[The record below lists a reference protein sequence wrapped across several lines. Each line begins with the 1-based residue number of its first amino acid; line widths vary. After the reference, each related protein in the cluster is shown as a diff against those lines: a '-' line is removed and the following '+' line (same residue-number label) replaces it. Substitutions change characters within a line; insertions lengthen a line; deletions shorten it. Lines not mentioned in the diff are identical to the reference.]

1 MAFDKVKRHVAD
13 ARAKGGTILAG
24 GVPHA
29 LGGTFFEPTL
39 IGDARL
45 DMEFAQEE
53 TFGPVAA
60 CFKFKTEDEVI
71 AMANDTPYGLSA
83 YFYSRDLARVWDIAE
98 RLQVGI
104 VGVNEGIISTEIAPF
119 GGVKDSG
126 LGREGSHYG
135 LDDYLTLKYVLLGGM
150 RKR

>member
-1 MAFDKVKRHVAD
+1 MLT
-13 ARAKGGTILAG
+13 GGA
-24 GVPHA
+24 PHA
-29 LGGTFFEPTL
+29 LGGTFYQPTL
-39 IGDARL
+39 IGDATQ

-71 AMANDTPYGLSA
+71 AMANDTAYGLSA

-98 RLQVGI
+98 RLQVGM

-135 LDDYLTLKYVLLGGM
+135 LDDYLSIKYVLLGGM